1 MEACICKV
9 IEDFLVV
16 VLNEELDHHNAE
28 LIRDEIDRMIEIEE
42 KRYVIFDFTNVSFM
56 DSSGIGVIMG
66 RYRKVYY
73 MGGRIYVIGINKII
87 DRIFSMSGLYK
98 IVTRGESIEEI
109 IKNVG

>member
-1 MEACICKV
+1 MEACNYRV
-9 IEDFLVV
+9 IEEFLIVE
-16 VLNEELDHHNAE
+16 LNEDLDHHNAE
-28 LIRDEIDRMIEIEE
+28 LIRDEIDKLIEIEE
-42 KRYVIFDFTNVSFM
+42 KRNVIFDFTNVSFM

-98 IVTRGESIEEI
+98 IVTKAENIEEI
-109 IKNVG
+109 IQNVG

>member
-1 MEACICKV
+1 MEECNYIV
-9 IEDFLVV
+9 MEEFLIVE
-16 VLNEELDHHNAE
+16 LNEDLDHHNAE
-28 LIRDEIDRMIEIEE
+28 LIRDEIDKLIEIEE
-42 KRYVIFDFTNVSFM
+42 KRNVIFDFTNVSFM